1 MQSSLSQFIFTYPF
15 AILLFSFLIGGM
27 CMPMVLKI
35 ARAKHFVVKPNKR
48 MSHTGEVP
56 NIGGIDIF
64 VSFVLT
70 YLLFE
75 YDHMQYA
82 QYIFIGIF
90 LILMVGFVDD
100 LIDLAPHWK
109 LSGELL
115 AGFFLIVASGVR
127 ITHLHGFMGI
137 NEISDAAS
145 YCLSFFIYIGIINAL
160 NLIDGVDGLAS
171 GLGIVYC
178 LFFALYFQLIGEI
191 HLSVLAY
198 CLIGSLLVFFLYNVF
213 GRSRRK
219 IFMGDSGSLLLGYMI
234 TLFVFRFCEMN
245 AYHYGPEKYHM
256 AAAPAVAI
264 CVLAV
269 PLFDTLRVMCTR
281 IKKGVSPF
289 SADKNHIHHLLLR
302 IGLSHIQVS
311 MVLIFLTI
319 LFSLLGIALRNISI
333 GYLIC
338 IVFAICCIL
347 VYILWRIV
355 DRKSKSE

>member
-1 MQSSLSQFIFTYPF
+1 MMSLLNHFVFTYPF
-15 AILLFSFLIGGM
+15 CIWIFSFIIGGL

-35 ARAKHFVVKPNKR
+35 ARAKNFVVKPNKR
-48 MSHTGEVP
+48 MCHTGAVP

-64 VSFVLT
+64 VSFILT

-75 YDHMQYA
+75 YDNLLHS

-90 LILMVGFVDD
+90 LILVVGFVDD
-100 LIDLAPHWK
+100 LVDLSPGWK

-115 AGFFLIVASGVR
+115 AGLFMIVLADIR
-127 ITHLHGFMGI
+127 ITNLHGLMGI
-137 NEISDAAS
+137 HEIPDAVS
-145 YCLSFFIYIGIINAL
+145 YLLSFFIYIGVINAL

-171 GLGIVYC
+171 GLGMVYC
-178 LFFALYFQLIGEI
+178 LFFAVYFQLIGEI

-198 CLIGSLLVFFLYNVF
+198 SLIGSLMVFFLYNVF

-234 TLFVFRFCEMN
+234 TFFVFRFCELN
-245 AYHYGPEKYHM
+245 AAHQGPEQYHM
-256 AAAPAVAI
+256 SAAPAVAI

-269 PLFDTLRVMCTR
+269 PLFDTLRVMFTR

-302 IGLSHIQVS
+302 IGLTHIQVS
-311 MVLIFLTI
+311 MILISLTI
-319 LFSLLGIALRNISI
+319 LFCLLGILLRNIPN
-333 GYLIC
+333 GCLIS
-338 IVFAICCIL
+338 IVFVICCIL
-347 VYILWRIV
+347 VYVLWRIV
-355 DRKSKSE
+355 DRKSNSQ